1 MRLAPDAFRRLAS
14 AGAGRAYPVRQG
26 AEVTTTT
33 VTFSAIGQ
41 PQHITA
47 PPGALSSRELVRH

>member
-1 MRLAPDAFRRLAS
+1 
-14 AGAGRAYPVRQG
+14 
-26 AEVTTTT
+26 VTMTT

-47 PPGALSSRELVRH
+47 PPGALSSR